1 MNTFVE
7 WDALARILLLGILV
21 GAGLP
26 VLFAVGVRVL
36 HPHGDD
42 ARERSKAP
50 WRKAVA
56 IACFVVGA
64 LAVVGGIGY
73 IAAGGH

>member
-7 WDALARILLLGILV
+7 WGALANILVLGIAV

-36 HPHGDD
+36 HPHGEN

-56 IACFVVGA
+56 ITCFVVGA
-64 LAVVGGIGY
+64 AAVLGGIAY